1 MSETVLS
8 LILLAVYF
16 IVYVV
21 KHIMK
26 EHPDVKG
33 TPVGNDT
40 FPEPN
45 GSWFDVYEENTEEK
59 AAVNKS
65 VKKTVV
71 PIKTAEK
78 NKQKAVP
85 ESTVVDAGN
94 DKVLKTSL
102 RNRSEA
108 KRAFIHAEI
117 FNRKY

>member
-33 TPVGNDT
+33 TPIENDP
-40 FPEPN
+40 FPET
-45 GSWFDVYEENTEEK
+45 GASWFGVSEENTEDK

-117 FNRKY
+117 LNRKY

>member
-1 MSETVLS
+1 MSKAFIYLVIAGIYLLYHTVR
-8 LILLAVYF
+8 Y
-16 IVYVV
+16 
-21 KHIMK
+21 IMK

-33 TPVGNDT
+33 TPIENDP
-40 FPEPN
+40 FPET
-45 GSWFDVYEENTEEK
+45 GASWFDVSEENTEEK

-117 FNRKY
+117 LNRKY